1 MCLFLLRFTDAFASN
16 PFLFPAPFSMMWPGC
31 GIPPLSLGVQG
42 KDLEHVV
49 SGVMRLYYTSGIE
62 LSSHYQTVSTTIMM

>member
-1 MCLFLLRFTDAFASN
+1 MCLFHLRLTEAFASN
-16 PFLFPAPFSMMWPGC
+16 PFPFPAPFSLMRPGC

-49 SGVMRLYYTSGIE
+49 SGVMKLSYTSGIE
-62 LSSHYQTVSTTIMM
+62 LPSHYQTVSTTVMM